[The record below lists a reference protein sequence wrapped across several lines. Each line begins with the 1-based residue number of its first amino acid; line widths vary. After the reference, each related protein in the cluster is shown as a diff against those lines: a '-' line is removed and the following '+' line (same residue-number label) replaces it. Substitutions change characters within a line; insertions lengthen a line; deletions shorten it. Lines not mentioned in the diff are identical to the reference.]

1 MVNLNINILFD
12 KDLSELAHRVNCIL
26 FFGTEF
32 LCGTEPPVFKLHKT
46 DTGAS
51 EYISVVETA
60 SPKDDVNMIIIVIN
74 VYPSVVYDSNVFWQ

>member
-1 MVNLNINILFD
+1 M
-12 KDLSELAHRVNCIL
+12 NCIL

-60 SPKDDVNMIIIVIN
+60 SPKDEVSLNLFSMKNLVLHIIFCNRVRRKIILSGGLMKKMN
-74 VYPSVVYDSNVFWQ
+74 LN

>member
-1 MVNLNINILFD
+1 
-12 KDLSELAHRVNCIL
+12 L

-60 SPKDDVNMIIIVIN
+60 SPKDDVIIIIYKYIYIYIMQCLTIDN
-74 VYPSVVYDSNVFWQ
+74 IL

>member
-1 MVNLNINILFD
+1 
-12 KDLSELAHRVNCIL
+12 VNCIL

-60 SPKDDVNMIIIVIN
+60 SPKDDVIILYIYIYAIKFLVIDN
-74 VYPSVVYDSNVFWQ
+74 VL

>member
-1 MVNLNINILFD
+1 M
-12 KDLSELAHRVNCIL
+12 NCIL

-60 SPKDDVNMIIIVIN
+60 SPKDDVIIIYIYLYTYLY
-74 VYPSVVYDSNVFWQ
+74 YPLFNDYW

>member
-1 MVNLNINILFD
+1 MRI
-12 KDLSELAHRVNCIL
+12 NCIL
-26 FFGTEF
+26 FFGTEV

-60 SPKDDVNMIIIVIN
+60 SPKDEVSE
-74 VYPSVVYDSNVFWQ
+74 YF